1 MPPYPNVDA
10 RFREVYENVLG
21 TVVRVSEVHC
31 NDKVTEGLLA
41 KFVLMVEKFDGISE
55 QVYAYFNMGNWYLQ
69 KTYHHKAIRC
79 FNTSLDL
86 MNTHQKSR
94 S

>member
-1 MPPYPNVDA
+1 MFSVHEEMPPYPNVDA

-41 KFVLMVEKFDGISE
+41 KFVLMV
-55 QVYAYFNMGNWYLQ
+55 
-69 KTYHHKAIRC
+69 
-79 FNTSLDL
+79 
-86 MNTHQKSR
+86 
-94 S
+94 